1 MNYHI
6 MIDDKFIDGFIEDA
20 ERVSQSNSN
29 RYFINGK
36 KEESKHVKNS
46 IAQWISFSDP
56 EFISTIQNASISDR
70 VIVHWYDLKTGQFL
84 LKNLKSEVPLY
95 VALWGGEFYEDPYLY
110 HIDWIHDPLTFEFVK
125 NNNIV
130 PDKYNRRP
138 HLFLKKMWLKYNY
151 KSRAKAEFIEK
162 VQTINRID
170 KLLLPKN
177 NEYEVEL
184 IKKLYGL
191 DKLASADFNYD
202 QNVDLASIQS
212 IDPAVKKTD
221 EIIVQIGNSATES
234 NNHVDALSKL
244 CKFKENAIKLVLP
257 MAYGNS
263 KYSLFVKKYG
273 SHFFSN
279 KIDYVEN
286 FVPREEYISK
296 LRETDVCIMFHNRQQ
311 GFGNCIPLLML
322 GKKLFLKKENS
333 LFAFFKSIGVTF
345 FDANE
350 IDKMTYDEFIHPLS
364 ENEKNKNKEILQ
376 GLFSKEKRLEYLR
389 EILN

>member
-56 EFISTIQNASISDR
+56 EFISTIQNASKSDR

-84 LKNLKSEVPLY
+84 IKNLKSEVPLY

-110 HIDWIHDPLTFEFVK
+110 HIDWIHDPLTFEFVR

-184 IKKLYGL
+184 IKKLYG
-191 DKLASADFNYD
+191 SCF
-202 QNVDLASIQS
+202 Q
-212 IDPAVKKTD
+212 
-221 EIIVQIGNSATES
+221 
-234 NNHVDALSKL
+234 
-244 CKFKENAIKLVLP
+244 
-257 MAYGNS
+257 
-263 KYSLFVKKYG
+263 
-273 SHFFSN
+273 
-279 KIDYVEN
+279 
-286 FVPREEYISK
+286 
-296 LRETDVCIMFHNRQQ
+296 
-311 GFGNCIPLLML
+311 
-322 GKKLFLKKENS
+322 
-333 LFAFFKSIGVTF
+333 
-345 FDANE
+345 
-350 IDKMTYDEFIHPLS
+350 
-364 ENEKNKNKEILQ
+364 KN
-376 GLFSKEKRLEYLR
+376 G
-389 EILN
+389 